1 MARGVKPSLEHFR
14 YIDGYMRRCALE
26 PPFPV
31 TQELRAE
38 LAQFVRD
45 CLPEVLET
53 WVRVIGAAF
62 AIQESQWPDVHVWMH
77 DAAQRWIRH
86 IADPSDAETYEYL
99 HRHAR
104 RGFISHFPAS
114 RFLAGQLKLKQIL
127 DDRIRTA
134 YGREPQRGEQLLAL
148 LEQDFNERILYVT
161 DFFVAGRE
169 EELLQQEAT
178 YRRWLYQL
186 PAGTFTLAEE
196 SGVILEA
203 NLVGEK
209 MVRFSR
215 DELLQMTIWDLIPA
229 AEHAR
234 IRQLLADARVKGHS
248 HSDNLHLRA
257 SDDSLVP
264 VFFNAGLIEYGHHHF
279 FQTICVDTS
288 GRRRLESQ
296 LIQSEKMAAIGQLA
310 AGIAHE
316 IRNPLGII
324 ANALYDLGEII
335 DSGNPDVIEDLRI
348 AKEEMARAQE
358 IINNLLEF
366 SRDSRAELEVVDIN
380 DLLRRTLQL
389 MSKSMKNSG
398 VRVTTDLGALSSCMA
413 NQNGLRQIFLNLI
426 TNAVQAM
433 PSGGEL
439 RLRTSP
445 LEDGRVQ
452 LEFSDTGVGIPP
464 EHLQDIFNPF
474 FTTKDPGQ
482 GTGLGLSVVHSV
494 VRRYRGEIRVES
506 QVNRGTTFTIELPC
520 PCESLLGYGEMSASD

>member
-1 MARGVKPSLEHFR
+1 MARGEKPSLEHFE
-14 YIDGYMRRCALE
+14 YIDGYMRGCALE
-26 PPFPV
+26 ALATGPSR
-31 TQELRAE
+31 LRTE
-38 LAQFVRD
+38 LADFLAQ

-62 AIQESQWPDVHVWMH
+62 AIQESQWPEIRAWMA
-77 DAAQRWIRH
+77 DAAERWIRH
-86 IADPSDAETYEYL
+86 IRNPDDRETYEYL

-114 RFLAGQLKLKQIL
+114 RFLAGQMKLKQL
-127 DDRIRTA
+127 LEERIRESYA
-134 YGREPQRGEQLLAL
+134 ADSPRCQALLAL
-148 LEQDFNERILYVT
+148 LEQDFNERIMYVT

-203 NLVGEK
+203 NLVAER

-215 DELLQMTIWDLIPA
+215 DELLQMTIWDLIPVE
-229 AEHAR
+229 EHAR
-234 IRQLLADARVKGHS
+234 IRQLLADARGRGHS
-248 HSDNLHLRA
+248 HSDNLHLRG
-257 SDDSLVP
+257 SDQRLVP
-264 VFFNAGLIEYGHHHF
+264 VFFNAGLIEYGNHHF

-288 GRRRLESQ
+288 ERKRLESQ

-324 ANALYDLGEII
+324 ANALYDLGELV
-335 DSGNPDVIEDLRI
+335 DSDNPDVNEDLRI

-366 SRDSRAELEVVDIN
+366 SRESRAELEVVDIN

-389 MSKSMKNSG
+389 MNKSMKNSG
-398 VRVTTDLGALSSCMA
+398 VVVSTEFGPLSQCMA

-439 RLRTSP
+439 RLRTAP
-445 LEDGRVQ
+445 LDDGRVQ

-474 FTTKDPGQ
+474 FTTKAPGQ

-506 QVNRGTTFTIELPC
+506 QVNRGTTFTIEFPC
-520 PCESLLGYGEMSASD
+520 PCESLLGFGEMSASD